1 MRKRIFQFVIVVIGI
16 STAALGALRIWSH
29 PAADH
34 PYYAN
39 SGFRII
45 AHRGGKGLGPEN
57 TLAVFKRSLAAGA
70 NVIKMDLRMTGDGQL
85 VVFHDSTVNRTTDG
99 NGMVRKMT
107 LAQIKRL
114 DAGFRWTADGGQ
126 TFPFRDRGITV
137 PTLTEVFEA
146 FPRIPLVIE
155 IKEKQPLICEPLCR
169 MIIEY
174 QRTTSTL
181 IASRRMDVLD
191 TFRSICPRVPTSAGP
206 SEALAFFILS
216 KVGLTS
222 VFTPAMQA
230 LQVPKALK
238 GRQVVTRQFV
248 AAAHRRNLKVEVWTV
263 NDVEAMQQLIH
274 AGVDGIMTDY
284 PDRLFNLFK
293 ALPFNA

>member
-1 MRKRIFQFVIVVIGI
+1 MRKRIFQFIIVVIGV
-16 STAALGALRIWSH
+16 STAALGGLRMWSH

-70 NVIKMDLRMTGDGQL
+70 DVIEMDLRMTRDGQL
-85 VVFHDSTVNRTTDG
+85 VVLHDSSVNRTTDG
-99 NGMVRKMT
+99 NGMVREMT

-114 DAGFRWTADGGQ
+114 DAGFRWTTDDGQ
-126 TFPFRDRGITV
+126 TFPFRDQGITV
-137 PTLTEVFEA
+137 PELIEVFEA
-146 FPRIPLVIE
+146 FPRIPMVIE
-155 IKEKQPLICEPLCR
+155 IKEKRPGICEPLCR
-169 MIIEY
+169 MIKEY

-181 IASRRMDVLD
+181 IASTRMDVLD
-191 TFRSICPRVPTSAGP
+191 TFRSICPRVPTSAGS
-206 SEALAFFILS
+206 SEALTFYVLS

-230 LQVPKALK
+230 LQVPKAFK
-238 GRQVVTRQFV
+238 GRKVATRQFV
-248 AAAHRRNLKVEVWTV
+248 SAAHRRNLKVEVWTV
-263 NDVEAMQQLIH
+263 NDVEAMQQLID

-284 PDRLFNLFK
+284 PDRLFKLFK
-293 ALPFNA
+293 ALP